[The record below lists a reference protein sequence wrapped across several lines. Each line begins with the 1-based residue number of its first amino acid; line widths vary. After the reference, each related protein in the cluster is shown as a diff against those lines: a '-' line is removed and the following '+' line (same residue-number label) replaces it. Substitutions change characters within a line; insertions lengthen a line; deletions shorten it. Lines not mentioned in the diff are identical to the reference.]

1 VVQKVRR
8 QALALWLK
16 EGLLRLG
23 PTFIKIGQ
31 QFSTRVDV
39 LPQEYIDELSQLQVS
54 NRKATTAGQERA
66 QEYKPG
72 DFSKKGCSLSE
83 TAQVLMN

>member
-1 VVQKVRR
+1 VLQKVRR

-54 NRKATTAGQERA
+54 NGKATTAAR
-66 QEYKPG
+66 
-72 DFSKKGCSLSE
+72 
-83 TAQVLMN
+83 